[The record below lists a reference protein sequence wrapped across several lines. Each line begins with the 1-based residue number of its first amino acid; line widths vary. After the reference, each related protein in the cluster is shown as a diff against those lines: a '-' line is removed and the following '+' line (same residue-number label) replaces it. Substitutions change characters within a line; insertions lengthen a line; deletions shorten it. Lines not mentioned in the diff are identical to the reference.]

1 MSKDNDVHLASMA
14 SAWERN
20 QIYLAHYVSSMSE
33 GKRQSIVGSVYAKGT
48 KVMGSE
54 QPLAGHPPDPVKKG
68 LADCKLGK
76 KNPLIF

>member
-1 MSKDNDVHLASMA
+1 MT
-14 SAWERN
+14 
-20 QIYLAHYVSSMSE
+20 E

>member
-1 MSKDNDVHLASMA
+1 MT
-14 SAWERN
+14 
-20 QIYLAHYVSSMSE
+20 E

-76 KNPLIF
+76 KILSSFNTGSPASLVWV